1 MSGNSFVDSNES
13 TADSISHTESKSA
26 NSVSNGEANSS
37 SIELDISL
45 QQKEISASSTMPS
58 VVPTHCPIPSRGNQT
73 IIHSEPVF
81 KIEPGT
87 ETLALV
93 ASSNETAHQFETEPG
108 CTSIRRDQPGFIGE
122 EPLEIQCGENT
133 ALLYVS
139 KLCQGSKGP
148 CILFNNEWLTPNELQ
163 YISGRETA
171 KDWKRSI
178 RYKGKSLKSLIAR
191 GLIKV
196 HPPICDCLGCR
207 ISSPVVRVILLPFQ
221 HYIITVPFLVSSTS
235 KLLVLVLKSLFV

>member
-1 MSGNSFVDSNES
+1 MSEASLADTNDSTRNANSHTKSEAVSVGNGEVNSFGTERDSLVQE
-13 TADSISHTESKSA
+13 
-26 NSVSNGEANSS
+26 
-37 SIELDISL
+37 
-45 QQKEISASSTMPS
+45 KEIPANTTMPS
-58 VVPTHCPIPSRGNQT
+58 AVTSTSPIPSRINV
-73 IIHSEPVF
+73 HSETVF

-87 ETLALV
+87 EPLAL
-93 ASSNETAHQFETEPG
+93 ALTQTNEPPHFNQDGSCVP
-108 CTSIRRDQPGFIGE
+108 IRHEQTGFIGE
-122 EPLEIQCGENT
+122 EPLEIQCGENS
-133 ALLYVS
+133 ALLYIS

-207 ISSPVVRVILLPFQ
+207 ISSPVVR
-221 HYIITVPFLVSSTS
+221 IISFLTSFYKLSLVSFIQFHSYFS
-235 KLLVLVLKSLFV
+235 RFLGN